1 MRRQRHRACHTA
13 RVEGDSP
20 AGARRIWFTLGAVA
34 AAIVTLLFATIGD
47 GTSSGSEEGLLLEFG
62 HVGVW
67 ALLTAALGVAA
78 VVGRWQRIS
87 SIFALGAL
95 GLYATFLVALLTN

>member
-20 AGARRIWFTLGAVA
+20 AGTRRIWFTLGAAA

-87 SIFALGAL
+87 SLFALGAL
-95 GLYATFLVALLTN
+95 GLYATFVVALLTN

>member
-1 MRRQRHRACHTA
+1 M
-13 RVEGDSP
+13 EGDSP
-20 AGARRIWFTLGAVA
+20 TPSRRIWFTLAAVA
-34 AAIVTLLFATIGD
+34 AAIVTLGFATFGD
-47 GTSSGSEEGLLLEFG
+47 GTSSGSEAGLLLEFG

-87 SIFALGAL
+87 SPFALGAL
-95 GLYATFLVALLTN
+95 GLYATFVVALLAR